1 MKVEIGE
8 SLGYS
13 FLRHVKK
20 CWLVQTNWKAS
31 DDWYKFLS
39 SDEQEKLDRAFE
51 DMRENF
57 SSHGNVFKGTKTCR
71 QFLKQAEIDVLGVG
85 LNRDLY
91 AVEVAFHESGLQY
104 GSRSET
110 RDRVLKKMLRA
121 KFLMDAY
128 HLADGKQH
136 IYFVSPKVHQGVK
149 PGLKEIFDRLNREY
163 AEVDWQ
169 LLTDDDF
176 VSKLLKPTLKAAKD
190 VADTSELF
198 MRSAKLLELHQL
210 LKLGDGVSSPRQE
223 NPSARQ
229 DPESETDQIQ
239 PLVRNLMQTLLDD
252 SPSLLTERER
262 RNLMDQDY
270 CRDELDLKIDGLPL
284 LRNQEEGVEISGHA
298 RYWTKVYGDRYLV
311 TNNWWRRAHLHN
323 AESLLRWVKELIQ
336 RNAGQ
341 PGIAELESRRDDFQ
355 NYLEHPE

>member
-31 DDWYKFLS
+31 DHWTVSNLGEL
-39 SDEQEKLDRAFE
+39 EQSFRA
-51 DMRENF
+51 MREKF
-57 SSHGNVFKGTKTCR
+57 DPDGSVFGKTSSSS
-71 QFLKQAEIDVLGVG
+71 QLLKQGEIDVVGVG
-85 LNRDLY
+85 PDGSVY
-91 AVEVAFHESGLQY
+91 TVEIAFHEGGLLYNGGTVNQ
-104 GSRSET
+104 
-110 RDRVLKKMLRA
+110 VLKKMLRT
-121 KFLMDAY
+121 KLILDAY
-128 HLADGKQH
+128 HPGKAKRH
-136 IYFVSPKVHQGVK
+136 IYFASPKVNPTTQGSLEK
-149 PGLKEIFDRLNREY
+149 TFDQLRQEY
-163 AEVDWQ
+163 QSIDWQ
-169 LLTDDDF
+169 LLTNKKF
-176 VSKLLKPTLKAAKD
+176 TEKLLDPTLAK
-190 VADTSELF
+190 VGTAADTSELF
-198 MRSAKLLELHQL
+198 MRSVKLLELGGL
-210 LKLGDGVSSPRQE
+210 IELGDGVPSHRQE
-223 NPSARQ
+223 TPSARQ

-239 PLVRNLMQTLLDD
+239 PLVRDLMQTLLDD

-284 LRNQEEGVEISGHA
+284 LRNHEEGVEISGHA
-298 RYWTKVYGDRYLV
+298 RYWTKVYGGRYLV
-311 TNNWWRRAHLHN
+311 TNNWWRRAHLYN
-323 AESLLRWVKELIQ
+323 AESLLRWVEELIR